1 MSIANQVLPVIFLVA
16 AVITDFHTTRQ
27 IAGRKRGRS

>member
-1 MSIANQVLPVIFLVA
+1 MSLSNQVLPVLFLVA

-27 IAGRKRGRS
+27 IAGRKRERS